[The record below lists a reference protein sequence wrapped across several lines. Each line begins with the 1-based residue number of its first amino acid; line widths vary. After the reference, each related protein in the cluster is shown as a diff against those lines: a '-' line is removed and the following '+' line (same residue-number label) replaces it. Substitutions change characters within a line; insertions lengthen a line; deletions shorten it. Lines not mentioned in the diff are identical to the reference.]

1 MSESRA
7 LYSDTELFAA
17 ALFQLKVSV
26 WERTADDIPVRIEDG
41 GTIERITPLS
51 VKINGAY
58 YMRSVCEFRVDR
70 SEGFT
75 YRSNI

>member
-1 MSESRA
+1 MEMSDSRA

-41 GTIERITPLS
+41 GIIERITPVS
-51 VKINGAY
+51 VKINGTNY
-58 YMRSVCEFRVDR
+58 VRCECEFRVHMSDVR
-70 SEGFT
+70 S
-75 YRSNI
+75 